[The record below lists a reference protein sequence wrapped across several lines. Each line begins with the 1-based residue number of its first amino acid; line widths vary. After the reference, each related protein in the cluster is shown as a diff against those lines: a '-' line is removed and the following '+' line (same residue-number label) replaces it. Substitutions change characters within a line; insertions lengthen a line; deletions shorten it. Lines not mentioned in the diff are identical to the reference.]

1 MNSSFSEKL
10 SYHLGSR
17 QFALAMGIAVAV
29 HVAALITYWMTPKE
43 PVIDIPVRVLN
54 IRLGSG
60 DELEVASMSQAM
72 DTVPDNNAQVENSL
86 GDLFASPATSDRA
99 VSSSRGL
106 NALEQ
111 AIARKASKL
120 VQDAASGRFS
130 TVPKSKEATL
140 AHQYVRERD
149 PNTVLPAQAGNALG
163 NSAAATADV
172 LSHYEQAISSWIQR
186 FKLYP
191 EQAKKSRITGDAVL
205 RVRID
210 RRGNVRYNALESS
223 TGYPELDRAA
233 LEMVRRANPVPPVP
247 ADYPASEVIEFLIPV
262 SFRLQ

>member
-1 MNSSFSEKL
+1 MNGSFSEKL
-10 SYHLGSR
+10 SYHLGNR
-17 QFALAMGIAVAV
+17 QFAVAMSIAMAV
-29 HVAALITYWMTPKE
+29 HASALIAYWVTPKE

-54 IRLGSG
+54 IKLGSG
-60 DELEVASMSQAM
+60 DELEVASMSQSMVNA
-72 DTVPDNNAQVENSL
+72 PDNNAQVENSL
-86 GDLFASPATSDRA
+86 GDLFASPATTNRA
-99 VSSSRGL
+99 VSSRGL

-120 VQDAASGRFS
+120 MQDAAAGRFS
-130 TVPKSKEATL
+130 AAPKSQEAAL

-163 NSAAATADV
+163 TAPSNEAEV

-191 EQAKKSRITGDAVL
+191 EEAKKARLTGDAVL

-210 RRGNVRYNALESS
+210 RRGNVRYSALESS
-223 TGYPELDRAA
+223 TGSPELDRAA
-233 LEMVRRANPVPPVP
+233 LEMVRRANPVPPASP
-247 ADYPASEVIEFLIPV
+247 DYPAAEVIEFLIPV